1 MEWITST
8 SGAGV
13 RDTGWL
19 QGAYPTLN
27 TDTLPRSGFVQSI
40 LLPAGN
46 RIDTTALYTRVA
58 TNTIREVVSPLDR
71 LTPLMPK
78 KNEPKDGPPA

>member
-1 MEWITST
+1 VWLVPRSETRARFKGDTLRST
-8 SGAGV
+8 
-13 RDTGWL
+13 RI
-19 QGAYPTLN
+19 P
-27 TDTLPRSGFVQSI
+27 LPRSGFVQSG